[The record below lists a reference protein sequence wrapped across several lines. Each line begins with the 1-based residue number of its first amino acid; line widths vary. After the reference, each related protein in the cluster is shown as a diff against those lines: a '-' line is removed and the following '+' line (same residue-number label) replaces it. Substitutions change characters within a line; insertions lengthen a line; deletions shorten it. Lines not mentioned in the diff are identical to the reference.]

1 MHLGNARTA
10 LLAWLQARAA
20 GGRILLRIEDLDP
33 ERSRPEHEASLRQ
46 DLEWLG
52 LSFDGEL
59 PRQSSRA
66 EAYDAALGRLEA
78 AGLLYPCFCTRAEL
92 RQAAQAPHGAAGDGA
107 RYPGTCRD
115 LTAADRAA
123 RVAAGRRPA
132 IRLRVPPGQ
141 VRFVDAVHGPYAQ
154 DVAATVGDIALR
166 RADGVHAYQL
176 AVTVDDAEGITHVL
190 RGDDLLHSTPR
201 QLLVARL
208 LDRPSPAYGHV
219 PLVLGPD
226 GARLAKRHG
235 AVGIRDLRA
244 AGTPAAELVG
254 RLAASAGLVRA
265 GLRVMPDD
273 LVGAFSLDAVARA
286 DTMLDPLPA

>member
-1 MHLGNARTA
+1 
-10 LLAWLQARAA
+10 
-20 GGRILLRIEDLDP
+20 
-33 ERSRPEHEASLRQ
+33 
-46 DLEWLG
+46 
-52 LSFDGEL
+52 
-59 PRQSSRA
+59 
-66 EAYDAALGRLEA
+66 
-78 AGLLYPCFCTRAEL
+78 
-92 RQAAQAPHGAAGDGA
+92 
-107 RYPGTCRD
+107 
-115 LTAADRAA
+115 
-123 RVAAGRRPA
+123 VAAGRRPA